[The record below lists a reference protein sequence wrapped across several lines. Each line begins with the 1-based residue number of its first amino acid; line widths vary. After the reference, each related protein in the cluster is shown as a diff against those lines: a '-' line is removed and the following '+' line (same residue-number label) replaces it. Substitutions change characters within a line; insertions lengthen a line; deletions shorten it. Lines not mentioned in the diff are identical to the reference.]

1 MDPLPGESGRSD
13 EGMVRAMSV
22 AFKQYRG
29 ADRRAWGISDSA
41 HAGGSVRAL
50 PGTHAQGDA
59 DPDGRPHRDG
69 TALCVPSGWP
79 ESVSAPGTQR
89 MESDAVGFLLDCCPP
104 DYRAYPL
111 LRREAV
117 VLARFA
123 ADQVEGQL
131 RSTRKAL
138 SQARVGLGE
147 VVGPEVLDG
156 AVSMLESEESRLIR
170 LRRAVALVEEALRG
184 KVFMRKL

>member
-1 MDPLPGESGRSD
+1 MSVPTSILDESNKSSIGIRLCRLMDPLPGESGRSD

-111 LRREAV
+111 LRREPV

-123 ADQVEGQL
+123 F
-131 RSTRKAL
+131 L
-138 SQARVGLGE
+138 SWISLF
-147 VVGPEVLDG
+147 
-156 AVSMLESEESRLIR
+156 RL
-170 LRRAVALVEEALRG
+170 A
-184 KVFMRKL
+184 